1 MTISVAM
8 CTFNGARFLRAQLE
22 SIARQRRP
30 PDELVI
36 CDDGSSDGSV
46 EILREFAAGAS
57 FSIRIFCNE
66 KNLGSTQ
73 NFEKAI
79 QLCKGDLIA
88 LCDQDDI
95 WLPEKLSRLLQIF
108 EQDSSVGGVFSDAD
122 LINENSQEIGKRL
135 WQVHKFAFSRLEDFD
150 RATAMELLLKQDVVT
165 GATLMIRSSI
175 RELLNPLPEQWVH
188 DGWIAWMLTLY
199 SRLAFV
205 RDPLVQYRV
214 HGGQQLGIGH
224 RGLREKLQ
232 LSMGE
237 DRKKLR
243 KMQQQFEVLRERWI
257 ARPGQDFQRTL
268 RIIEDKIH
276 FLGARHSLPDGFL
289 RRACSILASLRSYQH
304 YARGLS
310 SMRGDLFLTAVD
322 SR

>member
-108 EQDSSVGGVFSDAD
+108 EQDSSLGGVFSDAD

-135 WQVHKFAFSRLEDFD
+135 WQVHKFAL
-150 RATAMELLLKQDVVT
+150 
-165 GATLMIRSSI
+165 
-175 RELLNPLPEQWVH
+175 
-188 DGWIAWMLTLY
+188 
-199 SRLAFV
+199 
-205 RDPLVQYRV
+205 
-214 HGGQQLGIGH
+214 
-224 RGLREKLQ
+224 
-232 LSMGE
+232 
-237 DRKKLR
+237 
-243 KMQQQFEVLRERWI
+243 
-257 ARPGQDFQRTL
+257 
-268 RIIEDKIH
+268 
-276 FLGARHSLPDGFL
+276 
-289 RRACSILASLRSYQH
+289 
-304 YARGLS
+304 
-310 SMRGDLFLTAVD
+310 
-322 SR
+322 